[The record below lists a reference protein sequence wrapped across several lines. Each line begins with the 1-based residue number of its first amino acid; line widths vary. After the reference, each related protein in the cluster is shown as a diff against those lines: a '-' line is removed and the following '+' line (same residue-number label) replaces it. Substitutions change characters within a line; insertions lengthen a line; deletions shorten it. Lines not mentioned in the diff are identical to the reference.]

1 MNTTQ
6 IIILS
11 LITAATFVKI
21 IIIETFVEDEYS
33 YRLEG
38 FLSWIYK
45 SLMLNAIA
53 LLLMYIF

>member
-1 MNTTQ
+1 MDTTQ

-11 LITAATFVKI
+11 LITTATFVEI

-33 YRLEG
+33 YKLDG